1 MNKNTFNTAV
11 GFVSNE
17 GDVKGLISD
26 AVTFMRGYNAF
37 MKVYNTVEEAR
48 DYNGFS
54 SLVMDEEKFSNFND
68 ALTVAKEFAELAN
81 SNGLEGE
88 DVDGVNT
95 LIEQAESLITHI
107 VCAAMLTKVV
117 KNAA

>member
-1 MNKNTFNTAV
+1 MAKYNNVV

-26 AVTFMRGYNAF
+26 AVTFMRYYNAF

-54 SLVMDEEKFSNFND
+54 SLVTDEEKFSNFNN

-95 LIEQAESLITHI
+95 LIEEADSLIATI
-107 VCAAMLTKVV
+107 VCAAMLTKIV

>member
-1 MNKNTFNTAV
+1 MYNVTSKTAV

-37 MKVYNTVEEAR
+37 MKVYNIVEEAR
-48 DYNGFS
+48 DYNGFA
-54 SLVMDEEKFSNFND
+54 SLYADDEKFSNFID
-68 ALTVAKEFAELAN
+68 ALAVAREFAELAN

-95 LIEQAESLITHI
+95 LIEQAESLIKCI
-107 VCAAMLTKVV
+107 ICAIMLTKVE
-117 KNAA
+117 KNVA

>member
-48 DYNGFS
+48 DYNGFA
-54 SLVMDEEKFSNFND
+54 SLYADDEKFSNFID
-68 ALTVAKEFAELAN
+68 ALAVAREFAALAN

-95 LIEQAESLITHI
+95 LIEQAESLIKCI
-107 VCAAMLTKVV
+107 ICAIMLTEVG